1 MELNKISDY
10 IWEIP
15 KQGNMKVVARVFAS
29 EKLLEKIKQ
38 DRTLQQLQNVAC
50 LPGILKHA
58 LVMPDA
64 HEGY

>member
-10 IWEIP
+10 IWEIS

>member
-1 MELNKISDY
+1 MELKIISDY

-15 KQGNMKVVARVFAS
+15 KQGNMNVVARVFAS

-38 DRTLQQLQNVAC
+38 DRTLTQLQNVAC
-50 LPGILKHA
+50 LPGIIKHA